1 MIQSIK
7 NKKAVL
13 SFFNHELRT
22 PVHGIAGLLRMLKES
37 GLSETQMLYAENLD
51 YTSKKLSHTVS
62 TILDYLKLTDECLKP
77 DLRRLDLKKEL
88 KRIFAQKAMS
98 ESFGDIFQVEI
109 EAFPKSYLGDTER
122 LHFIFESLINTFFI
136 GSTDKAIRFHASI
149 LQKTEQNHLVHFH
162 FSQEQTSLNPKKI
175 NKIEQDCHLDLFVSE
190 ELISMFGGKLVY
202 ELVDGTL
209 ELGFNLN
216 FSLAESAKSYDYLK
230 ARKIL
235 IAEDELVSRKVALHT
250 LRKMGFSV
258 DAAVNGRQAVDLF
271 RKGDYDF
278 ILMDIQ
284 MPEMYGTEATKEIRS
299 IEIKQNRDRRA
310 YIVAFTADSVANQRI
325 ACLQSGMDD
334 YMTKPF
340 NLEKLPDVLMEQVRG
355 LA

>member
-1 MIQSIK
+1 MIQSIQ

-22 PVHGIAGLLRMLKES
+22 PVHGISGLLRMLKES

-62 TILDYLKLTDECLKP
+62 TILDYLKLADECLKP
-77 DLRRLDLKKEL
+77 DLRRLDLSKEL
-88 KRIFAQKAMS
+88 NAFFDQKAMS
-98 ESFGDIFQVEI
+98 DNFGDIFHVEI
-109 EAFPKSYLGDTER
+109 GSFPKSYLGDTDR
-122 LHFIFESLINTFFI
+122 LHFIFESIINTFFS
-136 GSTDKAIRFHASI
+136 GSADMAIHFHAGI
-149 LQKTEQNHLVHFH
+149 LQKSEQNHLIHFH
-162 FSQEQTSLNPKKI
+162 FKQDQTALNQEKI
-175 NKIEQDCHLDLFVSE
+175 IKIEQECHLDLFVSQ
-190 ELISMFGGKLVY
+190 ELINMFGGKLVY
-202 ELVDGTL
+202 ELLDGSF

-284 MPEMYGTEATKEIRS
+284 MPEMHGMEATKEIRN
-299 IEIKQNRDRRA
+299 IEAKQNRDRRA
-310 YIVAFTADSVANQRI
+310 YIVAFTADSVANQRV